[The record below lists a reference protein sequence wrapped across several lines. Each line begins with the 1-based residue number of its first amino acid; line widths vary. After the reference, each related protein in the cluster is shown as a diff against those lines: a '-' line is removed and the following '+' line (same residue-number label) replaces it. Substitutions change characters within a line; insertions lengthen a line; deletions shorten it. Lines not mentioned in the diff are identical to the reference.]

1 MNYNS
6 MVVLTRKLPIKVVI
20 HKCFIGLTRDCF
32 ISREELLLFSDWS
45 KSILWPSMANKSALF
60 QKMSFSLVW
69 LVQNHYVIF
78 NIQSYRLI

>member
-45 KSILWPSMANKSALF
+45 KSIPWPSMANEIALF
-60 QKMSFSLVW
+60 QKKSFSLDW